1 MMNSPAGIETNP
13 QSGSP
18 GNAKFSDDSDD
29 SDDSDASDASDV
41 FDEGLVA

>member
-18 GNAKFSDDSDD
+18 GNAKFSD
-29 SDDSDASDASDV
+29 ASDV

>member
-18 GNAKFSDDSDD
+18 GNAKFSDDSY
-29 SDDSDASDASDV
+29 DSDASDASDV

>member
-1 MMNSPAGIETNP
+1 MNSPAGIETNP

-18 GNAKFSDDSDD
+18 GNAKFSDDSDY
-29 SDDSDASDASDV
+29 SDASDASDV